1 MKKCSLTM
9 LIAALAVFCG
19 CALFK
24 REPKPNVLTA
34 EEEVQGWNLLW
45 DGESPTNGWVGV
57 SAGCSNFTAR
67 GWYVA
72 NDALVAMPEA
82 DPIRTAEPFKDF
94 DLKADYRLAPGATP
108 RILYFHNAETNV
120 DTSVAYPLTPLP
132 SKAKEKNPHAWQS
145 VRVVAR
151 GQLVTHWLDG
161 RIIDRKKRDDAELRG
176 RIVLAPGGGTV
187 EFRNVKIRA
196 FGKW

>member
-1 MKKCSLTM
+1 MKNCCLTM
-9 LIAALAVFCG
+9 LTAALAVFCG
-19 CALFK
+19 CALF
-24 REPKPNVLTA
+24 RGEPKPNVLT
-34 EEEVQGWNLLW
+34 EEEEAQGWNLLW
-45 DGESPTNGWVGV
+45 DGESPTNGWVDV
-57 SAGCSNFTAR
+57 SAGCSNFTAC

-72 NDALVAMPEA
+72 NGALVAQPEA
-82 DPIRTAEPFKDF
+82 DPIRTAVPFKDF
-94 DLKADYRLAPGATP
+94 DLKADYRFAPGAPP

-132 SKAKEKNPHAWQS
+132 PEAKDPHAWQS
-145 VRVVAR
+145 IRVVAR
-151 GQLVTHWLDG
+151 GKLVTHWLDG
-161 RIIDRKKRDDAELRG
+161 RIVDRKKRDDPELRG

>member
-1 MKKCSLTM
+1 MKNFCLSM
-9 LIAALAVFCG
+9 VAAAIAGLCG

-24 REPKPNVLTA
+24 GEPEPNVLTG

-45 DGESPTNGWVGV
+45 DGDFPTNGWVGV

-72 NDALVAMPEA
+72 NGALVAMPEA
-82 DPIRTAEPFKDF
+82 DPIRTAVPFRDF
-94 DLKADYRLAPGATP
+94 DFKADYRLAPGATVK
-108 RILYFHNAETNV
+108 ILYFHNAETNV

-132 SKAKEKNPHAWQS
+132 PGAKDPRAWQT
-145 VRVVAR
+145 VRIVAR
-151 GQLVTHWLDG
+151 RKPVTHWLDG
-161 RIIDRKKRDDAELRG
+161 RIVDRRKRDDAELEG
-176 RIVLAPGGGTV
+176 RIVLVPGGGTV
-187 EFRNVKIRA
+187 EFRNVKIRT